1 MDPQALLTRI
11 NLNTVDL
18 LGVPG
23 GRPELTR
30 QDIMAALGMGSL
42 PETYFKLAMML
53 YADDKTYEADV
64 ERAVGKMAVDMSS
77 EMRWPGTERGKEQ
90 LLSVA
95 KVALMELLTEHE
107 RVCKHCNG
115 DGLRPA
121 GSKMPAPEGL
131 DPATCPKCRGW
142 GRYHLSENEKAD
154 RAGIPKSTWRGAG
167 WEERY
172 RLIHQAIADW
182 VLDVHRHLRRHIGS
196 DAAPAT
202 PQGTER
208 RAEQPVTLGYRLAF
222 GRITTYPVVHTE
234 GDNVAYQLSTG
245 NIRVETLTGQ
255 NHQWFDTFEKAQRH
269 LINRLHGEVDD
280 IRRRLDAKQK
290 ELADARALNPKM
302 PAKEIP

>member
-18 LGVPG
+18 MGVPG

-30 QDIMAALGMGSL
+30 QDIMAALGMGDL
-42 PETYFKLAMML
+42 PETWYQLAMTL
-53 YADDKTYEADV
+53 YTGEKDYLEAV
-64 ERAVGKMAVDMSS
+64 GRAVWDMAVRLSIKH
-77 EMRWPGTERGKEQ
+77 RWPKTDKGREQ
-90 LLSVA
+90 LRWVSY
-95 KVALMELLTEHE
+95 VALCEVLTEHE

-115 DGLRPA
+115 DGQRPA
-121 GSKMPAPEGL
+121 GSKIPAPEGL
-131 DPATCPKCRGW
+131 DSATCPKCRGW
-142 GRYHLSENEKAD
+142 GRYHLSENEKAL
-154 RAGIPKSTWRGAG
+154 RAGIPKTTWRGAG

-172 RLIHQAIADW
+172 RLIHQAITDW

-202 PQGTER
+202 PQGAER

-234 GDNVAYQLSTG
+234 GDTVAYQLSTG

-269 LINRLHGEVDD
+269 LINRLHGEVED